1 MPYKVWRTSAKEL
14 GIIFITFLSVM
25 ITCLNI
31 GRGAFA
37 HELKIQPIMVES
49 VVVGCETAHHIGPA
63 VWTPRKKCEC
73 FAWHLLLTLSRA
85 RAHGVAHS

>member
-1 MPYKVWRTSAKEL
+1 M
-14 GIIFITFLSVM
+14 FITFLSVM

-63 VWTPRKKCEC
+63 VWTLR
-73 FAWHLLLTLSRA
+73 
-85 RAHGVAHS
+85 